1 MTHVR
6 QGVKTKPFA
15 NQCIDKN
22 SQFGWLWNA
31 FPLYPLFR
39 HSRIV
44 ADPFGSIPTVFCPRT
59 CKRLGK
65 FAEWGIEMTVQRPL
79 VDDIKIWLLSSLP
92 RFALI
97 SLKTPQIVRSRFNRY
112 NWDNQVSKSFLSC
125 TIKRSIVNQI
135 GNYKILSNFS

>member
-44 ADPFGSIPTVFCPRT
+44 ADPFGSIPTVF
-59 CKRLGK
+59 
-65 FAEWGIEMTVQRPL
+65 VQERVKGL
-79 VDDIKIWLLSSLP
+79 VNLQSEE
-92 RFALI
+92 
-97 SLKTPQIVRSRFNRY
+97 
-112 NWDNQVSKSFLSC
+112 SK
-125 TIKRSIVNQI
+125 
-135 GNYKILSNFS
+135 